1 MLLLTPQHHCY
12 PFAHPHVPLASG
24 LGNFVADS
32 APRPITP
39 MAMTREK
46 DEGGLALP
54 GQNFPEALQCFGMAG
69 WKSWVPV
76 ELIQHFGKRLLLLPA
91 CWVLV
96 PQPWLTASSS
106 SLLSILNF

>member
-1 MLLLTPQHHCY
+1 MLLLTRRHHCH
-12 PFAHPHVPLASG
+12 PFAHLHVPLASG
-24 LGNFVADS
+24 SGDFGTAS
-32 APRPITP
+32 APHHITP

-54 GQNFPEALQCFGMAG
+54 RQKFPETLQCFGMAG
-69 WKSWVPV
+69 WKLCVPV

-96 PQPWLTASSS
+96 PQP
-106 SLLSILNF
+106 